1 MPASMLNFPLANIVD
16 ALLSYTQHLFS
27 NIELTPA
34 DYRWSADDRASKI
47 RICAPFV
54 IDNEKPM
61 SAPFIVI
68 ERGGFEFE
76 DRVMDNLKSADANTF
91 LDPNY
96 VTICNGMVNVTV
108 GSGVASEASSIANF
122 IALMYQADRHG
133 IIKVVNFLRNLKHT
147 SVGPEIAVIKD
158 TEVRRW
164 EVTVTLFIS
173 LQMGWISTLKD
184 IGPVWNKFAM
194 YGTETVDQSPLSS
207 SGIISEGSDLLTDST
222 KHFGLLNTDD
232 PQLLEQE
239 LAKGWYYIRFKNI
252 GNEEPDQIYPVAE
265 IVDERTLRLL
275 THDANNA
282 PVAWSAPA
290 SLTNVE
296 YDLYWNNIHLYVEVP
311 KV

>member
-1 MPASMLNFPLANIVD
+1 MPASMLNFPIANIVD

-34 DYRWSADDRASKI
+34 EYRWSSDDRASRI

-76 DRVMDNLKSADANTF
+76 DRMIDNLKSANANTF

-122 IALMYQADRHG
+122 LALMYQADRHG
-133 IIKVVNFLRNLKHT
+133 IIKVVDFLRNLKHT
-147 SVGPEIAVIKD
+147 SVGPEIPVIKD

-164 EVTVTLFIS
+164 EVTITLFVS
-173 LQMGWISTLKD
+173 LQMGWISTLKE

-194 YGTETVDQSPLSS
+194 YGIKNVDTTPLSV

-222 KHFGLLNTDD
+222 KNFGLLTTDD

-239 LAKGWYYIRFKNI
+239 LAKGWYYIKFNNI
-252 GNEEPDQIYPVAE
+252 GNDVPEQIYPVVE

-275 THDANNA
+275 THDVDNNSI
-282 PVAWSAPA
+282 PWSAPA
-290 SLTNVE
+290 SLTDVE
-296 YDLYWNNIHLYVEVP
+296 YELYWNNIHLYVEVP